1 MTQTID
7 NSEWLP
13 FYLRDHMAG
22 ATAGVNLFDRVA
34 GGHSDHGV
42 RAQVALLSGE
52 VDQDR
57 RALGRIMVALGMRQ
71 LSLTMLTG
79 VLGELAG
86 RCKPNG
92 YLTGRSPGADVLEL
106 EALTAAVHG
115 KARMWET
122 LLAHADQDPRLDA
135 DQLRDL
141 LDRATTQNEIIIA
154 LHTRVVRAQALQ

>member
-1 MTQTID
+1 MTQNID

-34 GGHSDHGV
+34 SGHSDYEV
-42 RAQVALLSGE
+42 RTQVARLASQ
-52 VDQDR
+52 VRQDR
-57 RALGRIMVALGMRQ
+57 SDLGTIMTALGIRQ
-71 LSLTMLTG
+71 VSLTMLTG

-86 RCKPNG
+86 RFKPNG

-106 EALTAAVHG
+106 EALTAAVQG

-122 LLAHADQDPRLDA
+122 LLAHADRDPRLDT
-135 DQLRDL
+135 DQLQDL
-141 LDRATTQNEIIIA
+141 LDRAATHTQILIG
-154 LHTRVVRAQALQ
+154 LHTRLVRALPDQ